1 MLEEFKHLT
10 GLSVI
15 DRLNKSL
22 KQYCKLILKTKTT
35 TDKINLKKIKAD
47 IIRARIEK
55 EKEYKLIFEKLV
67 VSLPLN
73 YW

>member
-10 GLSVI
+10 GVSVI
-15 DRLNKSL
+15 DRLNKS
-22 KQYCKLILKTKTT
+22 LILKTKTT